1 MARGAEVACVCG
13 ITIAVVDADDN
24 ESGGAAGASAHE
36 HVSRVGTAQRSRGV
50 AMGAQYDYG
59 VAEESYGV
67 AHDYGHAQSH
77 AHAHASTYTNM
88 NMNTNTDSATAMY
101 TDTDTDA
108 GTARA
113 GSQTST
119 SKTDSVDRL
128 VTSVQYLLLNTV
140 DSLTRT
146 L

>member
-1 MARGAEVACVCG
+1 
-13 ITIAVVDADDN
+13 
-24 ESGGAAGASAHE
+24 
-36 HVSRVGTAQRSRGV
+36 
-50 AMGAQYDYG
+50 MGAQYDYS

-77 AHAHASTYTNM
+77 AHAHVSTYMNM
-88 NMNTNTDSATAMY
+88 NMDSATAMY
-101 TDTDTDA
+101 TDA

-128 VTSVQYLLLNTV
+128 VTLVQYLLLNTV

>member
-1 MARGAEVACVCG
+1 M
-13 ITIAVVDADDN
+13 
-24 ESGGAAGASAHE
+24 
-36 HVSRVGTAQRSRGV
+36 

-59 VAEESYGV
+59 VAEELYGV

-88 NMNTNTDSATAMY
+88 NTNTNTNTDSVTAMY
-101 TDTDTDA
+101 TDTDTGTDA
-108 GTARA
+108 GTAHA

-119 SKTDSVDRL
+119 LKMDSVDRL
-128 VTSVQYLLLNTV
+128 VTSVQYFLLNTV